1 METVVEEWFGEGFG
15 EIHPLLQRLH
25 RNGGVLSGEV
35 QVSFGHGLAGLI
47 GRRLAARLGVPTAAG
62 AHHLQVVIQ
71 SQAGALQ
78 WARSFNGLSEF
89 RSEFMPVGS
98 YPTGHWVE
106 RSGLLSLE
114 VGVRVLAGGWY
125 WEHRKTSFLGI
136 PVPKALF
143 PITLA
148 SKGIE
153 GELYRFSVEVRAP
166 ALGKLLS
173 YSGTL
178 ASNPSIERTSP
189 GKPGA
194 ASHVKR

>member
-1 METVVEEWFGEGFG
+1 M
-15 EIHPLLQRLH
+15 RLIP
-25 RNGGVLSGEV
+25 RRRQQVGGVLTGPV
-35 QVSFGHGLAGLI
+35 QVSFGQGLGGLI
-47 GRRLAARLGVPTAAG
+47 GKRLASRVPTRAG
-62 AHHLQVVIQ
+62 AHQLKVVIQ
-71 SQAGALQ
+71 SQAGTLH
-78 WARSFNGLSEF
+78 WARSFNGRSEF
-89 RSEFMPVGS
+89 RSKFVPVGR

-114 VGVRVLAGGWY
+114 LGVKVRAGGWH

-136 PVPKALF
+136 PIPKALLLT
-143 PITLA
+143 TLA
-148 SKGIE
+148 SKSIE

-166 ALGKLLS
+166 ALGKLLG